1 MADIPIDLAKNV
13 IVNYKDITSW
23 ILLGIILILTCI
35 NYFKELKLSK
45 TVESFKADL
54 TKKEIKF
61 TRHTELQI
69 ECLKKLYD
77 LVVSFHFSFL
87 NFSEPPYKTHEWM
100 LKNIRTLK
108 TNFDSTLIFFHR
120 NKILLTDEI
129 IAQIGI
135 IHEKFK
141 RIEVLCRTETDN
153 LYEAE
158 EYYGSSDS
166 QILYTTPENEVDYI
180 KGRIETLNKN
190 SDIQTFEADI
200 KKLRAEI
207 ENYFRTLV
215 N

>member
-135 IHEKFK
+135 IHE
-141 RIEVLCRTETDN
+141 I
-153 LYEAE
+153 
-158 EYYGSSDS
+158 
-166 QILYTTPENEVDYI
+166 
-180 KGRIETLNKN
+180 GR
-190 SDIQTFEADI
+190 AH
-200 KKLRAEI
+200 
-207 ENYFRTLV
+207 V
-215 N
+215 